1 MSHENSQHI
10 VVVGTKPDIIKQA
23 PIYHELR
30 DRGHDVVLCHTGQ
43 HYDHNL
49 SQSMLDE
56 FGVREDINLEVRGG
70 VNDLVSGIT
79 AKLAQYLRG
88 FAERGGFPITYVH
101 GDTTTAM
108 AGALATFGE
117 RQALVHVEAGLRT
130 LSPKPE
136 VLKGWLEQGAD
147 LDWASFREQSI
158 DRASWAKGSREP
170 SPEQFN
176 TRVADAGSDLHAAP
190 VELNREFLIEEGFA
204 PAAIDVVGNSV
215 VDALEQAV
223 AGSDKNQVLQKFPQM
238 GDGSFLRF
246 CVHRRE
252 NTTNR
257 DRFNLLMDAMEALLE
272 QGHHVLFIRLLGT
285 EAAIDNF
292 GRRQWLQDLEERY
305 GDALISTPVWD
316 SYLDVV
322 AAMSMCAVIVT
333 DSGQHRRGGQRPR
346 GAVRDPALRVRPL
359 RDVPRREQL
368 PRPARRQ
375 GPDDQRHPP
384 RLRAPR
390 RAVVGPRL
398 PREGVRDAR
407 RRGRAAARRGEPA
420 DLRGVALRP
429 PGPAALTGVR
439 LPHRS
444 GACRTTKA
452 PHRAVRGHSCRRR

>member
-79 AKLAQYLRG
+79 AKLALYLRG

-136 VLKGWLEQGAD
+136 VLRAGSSRAPTSTGRRS
-147 LDWASFREQSI
+147 ASSRST
-158 DRASWAKGSREP
+158 ATSWAKGSREP

-292 GRRQWLQDLEERY
+292 GRRQWLD
-305 GDALISTPVWD
+305 G
-316 SYLDVV
+316 
-322 AAMSMCAVIVT
+322 
-333 DSGQHRRGGQRPR
+333 PR
-346 GAVRDPALRVRPL
+346 GEVRRRADLDARVG
-359 RDVPRREQL
+359 QL
-368 PRPARRQ
+368 PRRRR
-375 GPDDQRHPP
+375 RHVHVRGHRH
-384 RLRAPR
+384 RLRAASSR
-390 RAVVGPRL
+390 RPTSSRC
-398 PREGVRDAR
+398 
-407 RRGRAAARRGEPA
+407 RA
-420 DLRGVALRP
+420 
-429 PGPAALTGVR
+429 
-439 LPHRS
+439 
-444 GACRTTKA
+444 
-452 PHRAVRGHSCRRR
+452 

>member
-30 DRGHDVVLCHTGQ
+30 NRGHDVVLCHTGQ

-79 AKLAQYLRG
+79 AKLALYLRG

-108 AGALATFGE
+108 AGSLATFGE

-136 VLKGWLEQGAD
+136 VLRGWIEQGAD

-158 DRASWAKGSREP
+158 DRASWSKGSREP

-176 TRVADAGSDLHAAP
+176 TRICDAGSDLHAAP
-190 VELNREFLIEEGFA
+190 VELNREFLIDEGFA

-223 AGSDKNQVLQKFPQM
+223 AGSDKNQVLARFPQM

-292 GRRQWLQDLEERY
+292 GRRQWLEDLEASY
-305 GDALISTPVWD
+305 GDALITTPVWD

-333 DSGQHRRGGQRPR
+333 DSGSIVEEANVLEVPCVTLRFGSDRSETFLAGQ
-346 GAVRDPALRVRPL
+346 
-359 RDVPRREQL
+359 QL
-368 PRPARRQ
+368 PRTAHRQ
-375 GPDDQRHPP
+375 GAAGQRGPP

-398 PREGVRDAR
+398 PRGCLGDAG
-407 RRGRAAARRGEPA
+407 RRGRATPRRGQPA

-429 PGPAALTGVR
+429 PGPAALSGVR
-439 LPHRS
+439 PE
-444 GACRTTKA
+444 TTKPRNSICCGA
-452 PHRAVRGHSCRRR
+452 SCVRRR

>member
-1 MSHENSQHI
+1 M
-10 VVVGTKPDIIKQA
+10 
-23 PIYHELR
+23 LR
-30 DRGHDVVLCHTGQ
+30 
-43 HYDHNL
+43 
-49 SQSMLDE
+49 
-56 FGVREDINLEVRGG
+56 
-70 VNDLVSGIT
+70 
-79 AKLAQYLRG
+79 
-88 FAERGGFPITYVH
+88 
-101 GDTTTAM
+101 
-108 AGALATFGE
+108 
-117 RQALVHVEAGLRT
+117 
-130 LSPKPE
+130 
-136 VLKGWLEQGAD
+136 GWLEQGAD

-158 DRASWAKGSREP
+158 DRASWSKGSREP

-190 VELNREFLIEEGFA
+190 VELNREFLVDEGFA

-215 VDALEQAV
+215 VDALAQAV

-292 GRRQWLQDLEERY
+292 GRRQWLEDLEARY

-333 DSGQHRRGGQRPR
+333 DSGSIVEEANVLEVPC
-346 GAVRDPALRVRPL
+346 VTLRFGSDRSETFLAGSNFLAPPV
-359 RDVPRREQL
+359 E
-368 PRPARRQ
+368 Q
-375 GPDDQRHPP
+375 GPDGQRHPP

-390 RAVVGPRL
+390 RAVVGPGL

-407 RRGRAAARRGEPA
+407 RRRRATPRRGQPA

-429 PGPAALTGVR
+429 AGQAALSHG
-439 LPHRS
+439 
-444 GACRTTKA
+444 RTTRA
-452 PHRAVRGHSCRRR
+452 PHHQVRGPRAWRR